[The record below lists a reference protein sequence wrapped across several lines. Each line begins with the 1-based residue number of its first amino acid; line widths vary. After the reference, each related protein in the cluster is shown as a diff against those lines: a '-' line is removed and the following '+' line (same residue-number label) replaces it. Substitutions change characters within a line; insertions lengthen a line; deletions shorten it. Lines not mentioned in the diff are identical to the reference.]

1 MVNNVTQKN
10 LPGDLKVSNFLGI
23 EETPVQD
30 FGNLGHV
37 ILRIRKSQVVQHELH
52 LRQVGTGT
60 VLCAIVHGGD
70 NGPCML
76 QGLQDPSYWFC
87 HIARNGA
94 AISPPTIV
102 VDPANR
108 VHKFIQVLIGH

>member
-60 VLCAIVHGGD
+60 VLCAIVHGG
-70 NGPCML
+70 
-76 QGLQDPSYWFC
+76 
-87 HIARNGA
+87 NGA